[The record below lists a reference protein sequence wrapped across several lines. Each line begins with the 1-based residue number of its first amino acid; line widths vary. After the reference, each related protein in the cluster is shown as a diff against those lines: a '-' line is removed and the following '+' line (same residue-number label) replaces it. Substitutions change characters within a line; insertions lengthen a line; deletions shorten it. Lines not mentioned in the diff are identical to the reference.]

1 MPRRNAPDGGAV
13 LPPRRSFRVYAAQ
26 GVCSRGLG
34 ARAQVPWGSESE
46 MNMAEAGVLLKTLA
60 HLQAGER
67 GVLEG
72 CRAAVRLIWALPP
85 EIARS
90 EAARALVGVASEV
103 DDLALGPQAEGLTLA
118 EQARAATEAD
128 ALVDRLSAEE
138 QLPAEPDYWR
148 RRALNWLYDHRD
160 DVIDPLG
167 VVEELYAHFGYPEDM
182 ASFVRYMP
190 PVDWTPQPG
199 RPAENLAHLMRAWA
213 RFNAGAPSADE

>member
-1 MPRRNAPDGGAV
+1 MRLTLPFLLPSVALLQAPRPSWATLRH
-13 LPPRRSFRVYAAQ
+13 
-26 GVCSRGLG
+26 GLAEG
-34 ARAQVPWGSESE
+34 WMSCATVVEIALQVMEDDPQASDD
-46 MNMAEAGVLLKTLA
+46 VVTLA
-60 HLQAGER
+60 
-67 GVLEG
+67 
-72 CRAAVRLIWALPP
+72 
-85 EIARS
+85 
-90 EAARALVGVASEV
+90 
-103 DDLALGPQAEGLTLA
+103 GLTRDELD
-118 EQARAATEAD
+118 EAD
-128 ALVDRLSAEE
+128 ALVDRLRAEE